1 MTKVL
6 QLFSVQN
13 AKQVD
18 STLWTNCNLSGRQN
32 RKTMTEKV
40 EMMKVPY
47 ASIEKSLMYAMECT
61 RPDIEYIVVIVS
73 RFMSNPGKDHWV
85 VVKWIL

>member
-1 MTKVL
+1 
-6 QLFSVQN
+6 
-13 AKQVD
+13 
-18 STLWTNCNLSGRQN
+18 
-32 RKTMTEKV
+32 MTEKV